1 MRPILAR
8 DETQELEERRYSLC
22 PAARGEHIVRQ
33 VVTVILRLGV
43 VLKKD
48 LDVTP
53 RALYRVR
60 VGAGFWIFE
69 TEAMIDSAVLVT
81 LRVETA
87 IRTSVR
93 GE

>member
-8 DETQELEERRYSLC
+8 HETQELEERRYSLC

-48 LDVTP
+48 LDVMP
-53 RALYRVR
+53 RALSCSCGRQ
-60 VGAGFWIFE
+60 FL
-69 TEAMIDSAVLVT
+69 DL
-81 LRVETA
+81 
-87 IRTSVR
+87 
-93 GE
+93 